1 MNIITILEDIEEA
14 FIYRDIPIKNF
25 KRCTKVDWWAMNLVT
40 FSLINNSDR
49 SEWVKSG
56 LVINNEKKAVRDYIN
71 RE

>member
-1 MNIITILEDIEEA
+1 
-14 FIYRDIPIKNF
+14 
-25 KRCTKVDWWAMNLVT
+25 MNLVT

-71 RE
+71 REQINL